1 MRPIARATPM
11 FAILRRCDCLALR
24 QGSSQETKI
33 AVAGRCLLMD
43 LTVRSEDTSLMSSQ
57 DSVNPDEPIF
67 RFCSTEDFAASDL
80 DEFLTDHADANDYAL
95 GDALRAEERM
105 ANAAGNG
112 VRARVFGLIAGL
124 MSLHMRVDDPAEIF
138 GPVLVMGT
146 RRSMIPSDV
155 RGPQTD
161 VLAIQAGLL
170 PHPSVRARVG
180 DVAFLNSRRHHA
192 AGRAAMDAYC
202 ELAMGRLDGAFSSSI
217 MGVELGLHDVVEPI
231 RRALSLAGLL
241 QRRGVV
247 PDNVSAAYQRAWD
260 VALNEERYV
269 QFVELAGAGV
279 AAGLITPADAAR
291 DAEALAVAAPEG
303 TYPEAVKRA
312 WNFAAHHLARL
323 GDKDGANR
331 CGLAAVEQTLKMRDQ
346 CSGSLARAD
355 WTKDAIGELRQIP
368 GTSARVREL
377 MEEMRHLQLAAQ
389 DEMASFEVPMD
400 LSAERADA
408 IRVFEGVSLP
418 EAFVELVL
426 LVEPRSADELMA
438 AARKDAASSIVET
451 LFAASYRD
459 SEGKEIK
466 RIAAPAGESEPDDDW
481 LTAACIRQM
490 SFIRHQIVMG
500 YLEPARRTI
509 SSRFT
514 VEDRH
519 FEPITARS
527 PFVPQGHG
535 SLFALGFAR
544 MFQGDFVS
552 AAHLLFPQLEN
563 SLRHLLV
570 LSNAEPSKIEADL
583 LQGDRTL
590 SALLGANRLDLER
603 MWGKDIVFEIDIL
616 FNFRPGPAL
625 RNDLSHG
632 KLTWGALHSA
642 EVVIGCWFI
651 FNLTCRPLFQVWQ
664 EEIAPE
670 IDATL

>member
-1 MRPIARATPM
+1 
-11 FAILRRCDCLALR
+11 
-24 QGSSQETKI
+24 
-33 AVAGRCLLMD
+33 MD
-43 LTVRSEDTSLMSSQ
+43 STAHPEDTPSMSLQHSESA
-57 DSVNPDEPIF
+57 DEPIF
-67 RFCSTEDFAASDL
+67 KFCSAEDFAASGL
-80 DEFLTDHADANDYAL
+80 DAFLTDQADADDYAL
-95 GDALRAEERM
+95 GNALRAEERR
-105 ANAAGNG
+105 ANAAGDG
-112 VRARVFGLIAGL
+112 VRARVFGLMAGL

-161 VLAIQAGLL
+161 VLAGQVAHL

-202 ELAMGRLDGAFSSSI
+202 ELAVGRLDGTFSSSI
-217 MGVELGLHDVVEPI
+217 PGVELGLHDVVEPI
-231 RRALSLAGLL
+231 KRSLQLAGLL
-241 QRRGVV
+241 QRRSAV
-247 PDNVSAAYQRAWD
+247 PDNVSAAFWRAWD
-260 VALNEERYV
+260 AALNDERYV
-269 QFVELAGAGV
+269 QFVEVAGAGV
-279 AAGLITPADAAR
+279 ATGLISPADAAR

-312 WNFAAHHLARL
+312 WNFAAHNLARL

-331 CGLAAVEQTLKMRDQ
+331 CARAAVEQTLKMRDQ
-346 CSGSLARAD
+346 CGGALARAD

-368 GTSARVREL
+368 GTSARVKEL

-408 IRVFEGVSLP
+408 IRVFEGLSLP
-418 EAFVELVL
+418 EAFVELIL
-426 LVEPRSADELMA
+426 LVEPRNADELMA
-438 AARKDAASSIVET
+438 TARKDAAGSIVET
-451 LFAASYRD
+451 MFAASYRD
-459 SEGKEIK
+459 TEGKEIG
-466 RIAAPAGESEPDDDW
+466 RIAAPAVEGEPDDDW
-481 LTAACIRQM
+481 LKATCIRHM

-552 AAHLLFPQLEN
+552 AAHILFPQLEN

-590 SALLGANRLDLER
+590 SALLGANRSDLER

-625 RNDLSHG
+625 RNDLAHG
-632 KLTWGALHSA
+632 KLTWGALHSP

-651 FNLTCRPLFQVWQ
+651 FNLTCRPLFQAWQ
-664 EEIAPE
+664 KTIAPE
-670 IDATL
+670 IDAAL

>member
-1 MRPIARATPM
+1 MH
-11 FAILRRCDCLALR
+11 L
-24 QGSSQETKI
+24 
-33 AVAGRCLLMD
+33 
-43 LTVRSEDTSLMSSQ
+43 EDTSVMSSQ
-57 DSVNPDEPIF
+57 DLENVSEPIF
-67 RFCSTEDFAASDL
+67 RFCSVEDFAASGL
-80 DEFLTDHADANDYAL
+80 DVFLKDHADADDYAL
-95 GDALRAEERM
+95 GDALRAEERT
-105 ANAAGNG
+105 ANAVGDE
-112 VRARVFGLIAGL
+112 VRARVFGLMAGL
-124 MSLHMRVDDPAEIF
+124 MSLHMRVDDPAEVF

-146 RRSMIPSDV
+146 RRSMVPSDV
-155 RGPQTD
+155 RGAQTD
-161 VLAIQAGLL
+161 VLAGQALLL

-202 ELAMGRLDGAFSSSI
+202 ELAVGRLDGAYPSSI
-217 MGVELGLHDVVEPI
+217 PGVELGLHDVVEPI
-231 RRALSLAGLL
+231 KRSLQLAGLL
-241 QRRGVV
+241 QRQGAV
-247 PDNVSAAYQRAWD
+247 PNNVRAAFRRAWD
-260 VALNEERYV
+260 VALNHARYV

-279 AAGLITPADAAR
+279 ATGLVSSAEAAR

-331 CGLAAVEQTLKMRDQ
+331 CALAAAEQTLKMRDQ

-355 WTKDAIGELRQIP
+355 WTKDAIGELRRIP
-368 GTSARVREL
+368 GTSARVKEL

-400 LSAERADA
+400 LSAERAAA
-408 IRVFEGVSLP
+408 IKVFEGVSLP
-418 EAFVELVL
+418 EAFVELIR
-426 LVEPRSADELMA
+426 LVEPRRADELMA
-438 AARKDAASSIVET
+438 AARKDATRSIVDT
-451 LFAASYRD
+451 MFAASYRD
-459 SEGKEIK
+459 TEGKEIG
-466 RIAAPAGESEPDDDW
+466 RIAAPAVEGEPDDDW
-481 LTAACIRQM
+481 LKAACIRHM

-527 PFVPQGHG
+527 PFVPRGHG
-535 SLFALGFAR
+535 PLFSLGFAR

-552 AAHLLFPQLEN
+552 AAHILFPQLEN

-570 LSNAEPSKIEADL
+570 LSNAEPSKIGADL

-625 RNDLSHG
+625 RNDLAHG
-632 KLTWGALHSA
+632 KLTWGALHSPDVA
-642 EVVIGCWFI
+642 FGCWFI
-651 FNLTCRPLFQVWQ
+651 FNLTCRPLFQTWR
-664 EEIAPE
+664 ETIAPE
-670 IDATL
+670 IDAAL

>member
-1 MRPIARATPM
+1 MAH
-11 FAILRRCDCLALR
+11 
-24 QGSSQETKI
+24 
-33 AVAGRCLLMD
+33 
-43 LTVRSEDTSLMSSQ
+43 SEDTLSMSSHH
-57 DSVNPDEPIF
+57 SESADEPIF
-67 RFCSTEDFAASDL
+67 RFCSTEDFAASGL
-80 DEFLTDHADANDYAL
+80 DAFLTSHADADDYAL
-95 GDALRAEERM
+95 GNALRAEERT
-105 ANAAGNG
+105 ANAAGDG
-112 VRARVFGLIAGL
+112 VRARVFGLMAGL
-124 MSLHMRVDDPAEIF
+124 MSFHMRVDDPAEIF

-155 RGPQTD
+155 RGPQTE
-161 VLAIQAGLL
+161 VLAGQAALL

-202 ELAMGRLDGAFSSSI
+202 ELAVGKLDGAFPSSI
-217 MGVELGLHDVVEPI
+217 PGVELRLHDVVELI
-231 RRALSLAGLL
+231 KRSLQLAGLL
-241 QRRGVV
+241 QRRGAV
-247 PDNVSAAYQRAWD
+247 PDNVTAAFRRAWD
-260 VALNEERYV
+260 AALKDEQYA
-269 QFVELAGAGV
+269 QFVELAGVGV
-279 AAGLITPADAAR
+279 ATGLISRADAAR
-291 DAEALAVAAPEG
+291 DAEALAASAPEG

-323 GDKDGANR
+323 GDKDGTNR
-331 CGLAAVEQTLKMRDQ
+331 CSLAAAEQTLKMRDQ

-368 GTSARVREL
+368 GTSARVKEL

-389 DEMASFEVPMD
+389 DEMASFQVPMD

-408 IRVFEGVSLP
+408 IRIFEGVSLP
-418 EAFVELVL
+418 EAFVQLIL
-426 LVEPRSADELMA
+426 LVEPKNTDELMA
-438 AARKDAASSIVET
+438 AAREEAAGSIVET
-451 LFAASYRD
+451 MFAASYRD
-459 SEGKEIK
+459 TEGKEIK
-466 RIAAPAGESEPDDDW
+466 RIAAPAVEGEPDSDW
-481 LTAACIRQM
+481 LKAACIRHM

-514 VEDRH
+514 VEERH

-552 AAHLLFPQLEN
+552 AAHILFPQLEN

-590 SALLGANRLDLER
+590 SALLGANRSDLER

-616 FNFRPGPAL
+616 FNSKPGPAL
-625 RNDLSHG
+625 RNNLAHG
-632 KLTWGALHSA
+632 KLTWGALHSP

-651 FNLTCRPLFQVWQ
+651 FNLTCRPLFQSWQ
-664 EEIAPE
+664 ETIAPE
-670 IDATL
+670 IDAAL

>member
-1 MRPIARATPM
+1 
-11 FAILRRCDCLALR
+11 
-24 QGSSQETKI
+24 
-33 AVAGRCLLMD
+33 MD
-43 LTVRSEDTSLMSSQ
+43 LMVHPEDTSHMSSQ
-57 DSVNPDEPIF
+57 VSENAEEPIF
-67 RFCSTEDFAASDL
+67 RFCSTEDFEASGL
-80 DEFLTDHADANDYAL
+80 DAFLKNQGDADDYAL
-95 GDALRAEERM
+95 GNALRAEERS
-105 ANAAGNG
+105 AETVGDE
-112 VRARVFGLIAGL
+112 VRRRVFGLMAGL
-124 MSLHMRVDDPAEIF
+124 MSLHMRVDDPAEVF

-161 VLAIQAGLL
+161 VLAEQAMLL

-180 DVAFLNSRRHHA
+180 DVAFLNARRHHA

-202 ELAMGRLDGAFSSSI
+202 ELAVGRLDGAFPSSI
-217 MGVELGLHDVVEPI
+217 PGIELGLHDVVEPI
-231 RRALSLAGLL
+231 KRALQLAGLL
-241 QRRGVV
+241 QRRGAV
-247 PDNVSAAYQRAWD
+247 PDNVRAAFWRAWNAAID
-260 VALNEERYV
+260 DARYV
-269 QFVELAGAGV
+269 QFVELASAGV
-279 AAGLITPADAAR
+279 ATGLVTSADAAR

-312 WNFAAHHLARL
+312 WNFAAHQLARL

-331 CGLAAVEQTLKMRDQ
+331 CALAAAEQTLKMRDQ
-346 CSGSLARAD
+346 CGGSLARAD

-368 GTSARVREL
+368 GTSARVKEL

-408 IRVFEGVSLP
+408 TRVFEGVSLP
-418 EAFVELVL
+418 EAFVELIR
-426 LVEPRSADELMA
+426 LVEPQKADELTA
-438 AARKDAASSIVET
+438 AARKGARGSIVET
-451 LFAASYRD
+451 MFAASYRD
-459 SEGKEIK
+459 TEGKEIG
-466 RIAAPAGESEPDDDW
+466 RIAAPAVEGEPDDDW
-481 LTAACIRQM
+481 LKAACIRHM
-490 SFIRHQIVMG
+490 SFVRHQIVMG

-509 SSRFT
+509 SNRFT

-535 SLFALGFAR
+535 PLFALGFAR
-544 MFQGDFVS
+544 LFQGDFVS
-552 AAHLLFPQLEN
+552 AAHILFPQLEN

-590 SALLGANRLDLER
+590 SALLGANRSDLER

-625 RNDLSHG
+625 RNDLAHG
-632 KLTWGALHSA
+632 KLTWTTLHSA
-642 EVVIGCWFI
+642 EVVFGCWFI
-651 FNLTCRPLFQVWQ
+651 FNLTCRPLFQTWHEV
-664 EEIAPE
+664 IAPE
-670 IDATL
+670 IDAAL

>member
-1 MRPIARATPM
+1 
-11 FAILRRCDCLALR
+11 
-24 QGSSQETKI
+24 
-33 AVAGRCLLMD
+33 MD
-43 LTVRSEDTSLMSSQ
+43 SAAHPQDTASMSSQ
-57 DSVNPDEPIF
+57 HPESAGEPIF
-67 RFCSTEDFAASDL
+67 KFCSGADFAASGL
-80 DEFLTDHADANDYAL
+80 NAFLTDEADADDYAL
-95 GDALRAEERM
+95 GNALRAEERT
-105 ANAAGNG
+105 ANAAGDE
-112 VRARVFGLIAGL
+112 VRARVFGLMAGL
-124 MSLHMRVDDPAEIF
+124 MSLHMRVDDPAETF
-138 GPVLVMGT
+138 GPALVMGT

-161 VLAIQAGLL
+161 VLAVQATLL
-170 PHPSVRARVG
+170 SHPSVRARVG
-180 DVAFLNSRRHHA
+180 DVAFLNSRQHHA

-202 ELAMGRLDGAFSSSI
+202 ELAVGRLDGAFPSSLP
-217 MGVELGLHDVVEPI
+217 GVELGLHDVVEPI
-231 RRALSLAGLL
+231 KRALQLARLL
-241 QRRGVV
+241 QRRGEV
-247 PDNVSAAYQRAWD
+247 PDNVSAAFRRAWD
-260 VALNEERYV
+260 AALDDARYV
-269 QFVELAGAGV
+269 QFVELAGTGV
-279 AAGLITPADAAR
+279 ATGLVSPADAAR

-323 GDKDGANR
+323 GDKGGANR
-331 CGLAAVEQTLKMRDQ
+331 CALAAAEQTLKMRDQ

-368 GTSARVREL
+368 GTSARVKEL

-418 EAFVELVL
+418 EAFVELIL
-426 LVEPRSADELMA
+426 LVEPRNADELMA
-438 AARKDAASSIVET
+438 AARKDAAGSIVET
-451 LFAASYRD
+451 MFAASYRD
-459 SEGKEIK
+459 TEGKEIG
-466 RIAAPAGESEPDDDW
+466 RIAAPAVEGEPDDDW
-481 LTAACIRQM
+481 LKAACIRHM
-490 SFIRHQIVMG
+490 SFIRHQIVAG

-552 AAHLLFPQLEN
+552 AAHILFPQLEN

-590 SALLGANRLDLER
+590 NALLGANRSDLER
-603 MWGKDIVFEIDIL
+603 MWGKNIVFEIDIL

-625 RNDLSHG
+625 RNDLAHG
-632 KLTWGALHSA
+632 KLTWGALHSP
-642 EVVIGCWFI
+642 EVVIGCWII

-664 EEIAPE
+664 ETIAPE
-670 IDATL
+670 IDAAL